1 MNGFSFGRYVYV
13 LLLLVFVLFYAT
25 PSRGEDENFGGDELL
40 DADFWSFEPFDDTVE
55 KIDPE
60 YHGHSL
66 LLLDKAIQANPK
78 FYFPDPA
85 KFSKVAS
92 YRSAIEARQ
101 KNVLNA

>member
-1 MNGFSFGRYVYV
+1 MRWVDVSEMNVFSFWRYVHV
-13 LLLLVFVLFYAT
+13 LLLLSFVLFNAT
-25 PSRGEDENFGGDELL
+25 PSRGEDEGFGGDELL

-78 FYFPDPA
+78 FYFWMNLLLA
-85 KFSKVAS
+85 WMSLQGMTSGK
-92 YRSAIEARQ
+92 
-101 KNVLNA
+101 